1 MNRLTQA
8 ALEIARSY
16 VGVRETGGNN
26 RGPQV
31 EEWLRRVGLG
41 PGLPWCMAFAWCC
54 VDDAFK
60 RLELPNPIRPTGGVV
75 KMWLRLP
82 GSCKLMA
89 PIPGCWAF
97 HQSDENPA
105 VGHVGFIDELA
116 PNGGAFSIEG
126 NTNADGS
133 RTGGG
138 VWRHTP
144 SRRPLGFW
152 NLGFADYSALAAA
165 CIERVPG

>member
-16 VGVRETGGNN
+16 VGVTETGGNN
-26 RGPQV
+26 RGPEV
-31 EEWLRRVGLG
+31 EAWLRRVGLA

-60 RLELPNPIRPTGGVV
+60 RLALSNPIRPTGSVV
-75 KMWLRLP
+75 RMWLRLP
-82 GSCKLMA
+82 ESCKLA
-89 PIPGCWAF
+89 EPVPGCWAF
-97 HQSDENPA
+97 HQDADNQA
-105 VGHVGFIDELA
+105 IGHVGFIDELTRD
-116 PNGGAFSIEG
+116 GGAMTIEG
-126 NTNADGS
+126 NTNAEGS

-144 SRRPLGFW
+144 SRRPLSYW
-152 NLGFADYSALAAA
+152 NLGYADYSTLAAA
-165 CIERVPG
+165 CIELAP

>member
-8 ALEIARSY
+8 AIDIARGY
-16 VGVRETGGNN
+16 VGVREVGGNN
-26 RGPQV
+26 CGPQV
-31 EEWLRRVGLG
+31 EAWLRRVGLG

-82 GSCKLMA
+82 GSCKLTA

-105 VGHVGFIDELA
+105 QGHVGFIDELA
-116 PNGGAFSIEG
+116 PNGGAFTLEG
-126 NTNADGS
+126 NTNVEGS

-144 SRRPLGFW
+144 SRRPLSYW
-152 NLGFADYSALAAA
+152 NLGFADYSTLAAA
-165 CIERVPG
+165 CIERAP

>member
-26 RGPQV
+26 RGPEV
-31 EEWLRRVGLG
+31 EAWLRQVGLG

-60 RLELPNPIRPTGGVV
+60 RLGLPNPIRPTGSVV
-75 KMWLRLP
+75 RMWLRLP
-82 GSCKLMA
+82 ESCKL
-89 PIPGCWAF
+89 PEPVTGCWAF
-97 HQSDENPA
+97 HQDADNPA
-105 VGHVGFIDELA
+105 IGHVGFVDALA
-116 PNGGAFSIEG
+116 PGGTFSIEG
-126 NTNADGS
+126 NTNAEGS

-144 SRRPLGFW
+144 SRRPLGYW
-152 NLGFADYSALAAA
+152 NLGFADYSTLAAS
-165 CIERVPG
+165 CIESSP